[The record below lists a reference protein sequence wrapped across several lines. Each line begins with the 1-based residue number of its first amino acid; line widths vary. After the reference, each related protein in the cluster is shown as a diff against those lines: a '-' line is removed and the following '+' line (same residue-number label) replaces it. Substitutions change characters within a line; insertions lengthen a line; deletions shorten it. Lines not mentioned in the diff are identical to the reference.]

1 MNSNNHDQSFQLAA
15 DHVNNGR
22 NEEALA
28 IFKSLVDTDLDDFG
42 KSMACL
48 NAAVVHDKM
57 AQIAQALEWYDRA
70 VKLQRPLGLFYAIQR
85 KADYCV
91 EKERHAEALAALSA
105 LVESSISDLDKANA
119 CLSAA
124 GVCEKLGQTDKALD
138 WYERGIKY
146 ERPHYRFNVA
156 EHKAWYLSTKGRT
169 KESLMLYDRLAL
181 EGSMTEADKDRIKN
195 NISLLRP

>member
-1 MNSNNHDQSFQLAA
+1 MTSDNHDQSFHLAA

-22 NEEALA
+22 FDEALA
-28 IFKSLVDTDLDDFG
+28 IFEKLVAGDADDFT
-42 KSMACL
+42 KTMACVNL
-48 NAAVVHDKM
+48 AIVHDKKG
-57 AQIAQALEWYDRA
+57 QIDQALKAYDRGIQ
-70 VKLQRPLGLFYAIQR
+70 LERSLGRFFVVQR

-119 CLSAA
+119 CLIAA

>member
-1 MNSNNHDQSFQLAA
+1 MTATDHDQSFHLANE
-15 DHVNNGR
+15 HVNNGR

-28 IFKSLVDTDLDDFG
+28 IFVKLMDTDLDDFG
-42 KSMACL
+42 KSMACV
-48 NAAVVHDKM
+48 NAAVIHDKM
-57 AQIAQALEWYDRA
+57 AQVSQALEWYDRA
-70 VKLQRPLGLFYAIQR
+70 IKLQRPLGRFYAVQR

-91 EKERHAEALAALSA
+91 EKECHAEALAALSV
-105 LVESSISDLDKANA
+105 LVESGISDLDKANA
-119 CLSAA
+119 CLIAA

-138 WYERGIKY
+138 WYERDIKY

>member
-1 MNSNNHDQSFQLAA
+1 MTSDNHDQSFQLAA

-22 NEEALA
+22 FDDALDVFEKLVGSNADDFTKTMACVNLA
-28 IFKSLVDTDLDDFG
+28 I
-42 KSMACL
+42 
-48 NAAVVHDKM
+48 VHDKKG
-57 AQIAQALEWYDRA
+57 QIDQAIKAYDRGIALERA
-70 VKLQRPLGLFYAIQR
+70 LGRFFVAQH
-85 KADYCV
+85 KANYCV
-91 EKERHAEALAALSA
+91 EKERHAEALSACSA
-105 LVESSISDLDKANA
+105 LVESSISELDKANA

-138 WYERGIKY
+138 WYDRGIQY

-181 EGSMTEADKDRIKN
+181 EASMTEADKDRIKN
-195 NISLLRP
+195 NIFHLQK

>member
-1 MNSNNHDQSFQLAA
+1 MTSNDYDQSFHLAA
-15 DHVNNGR
+15 EHVNNGR
-22 NEEALA
+22 FDEALA
-28 IFKSLVDTDLDDFG
+28 VFEKLVASDADNFT
-42 KSMACL
+42 KTMACVNL
-48 NAAVVHDKM
+48 AIVHDKKG
-57 AQIAQALEWYDRA
+57 QIDQALKAYDRGIQ
-70 VKLQRPLGLFYAIQR
+70 LERSLGRFFVAQH
-85 KADYCV
+85 KANYCV